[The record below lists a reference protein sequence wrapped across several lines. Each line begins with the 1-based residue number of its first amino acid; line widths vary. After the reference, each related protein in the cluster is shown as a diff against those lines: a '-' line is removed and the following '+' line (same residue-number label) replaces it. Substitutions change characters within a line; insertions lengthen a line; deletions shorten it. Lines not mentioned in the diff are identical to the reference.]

1 MRRSSLLAAAA
12 VAATIALIYYWHRK
26 KRRDDL
32 ESSTEPHSPE
42 PTQPDSPEPATEPH
56 SPEPARTRDDTRA
69 SPGLSPAE
77 RAALKAELRKI
88 PVSKES
94 YVAKDGQLH
103 DVDEQGFMAAGALL
117 WCRQV
122 EGVDGVAVLLAEE
135 KRKADGPMQLN
146 FVGGKRD
153 ALSESA
159 RETAA
164 REVREETGELISAA
178 SLSAILHARDAVLW
192 DARGKYVVFLVE
204 VGAAEDATVPRRLA
218 ERGGTPDPYDTTL
231 KGLQWVAVSDI
242 LNGNDWIK
250 ANVAEHHRGPLKML
264 RGHLRRLDART

>member
-1 MRRSSLLAAAA
+1 MRRSSLLTAAA
-12 VAATIALIYYWHRK
+12 VAATVALIYYWHRK

-42 PTQPDSPEPATEPH
+42 PTQPDSPEPAMEPH
-56 SPEPARTRDDTRA
+56 SPEPAQICA
-69 SPGLSPAE
+69 SPGLSPAD
-77 RAALKAELRKI
+77 RAVLKAKLRKI

-94 YVAKDGQLH
+94 YVAKDGQLR

-122 EGVDGVAVLLAEE
+122 EGVAGMAVLLAEE
-135 KRKADGPMQLN
+135 KRKADGPLHLN

-192 DARGKYVVFLVE
+192 HARGKYVVFLVE

-250 ANVAEHHRGPLKML
+250 ANVAGHHRGPLKML

>member
-1 MRRSSLLAAAA
+1 MRSSLLAAAA
-12 VAATIALIYYWHRK
+12 VTATIALIYYWHRK

-32 ESSTEPHSPE
+32 KSLTESRSPE
-42 PTQPDSPEPATEPH
+42 PTQPDSPEPATEPQ
-56 SPEPARTRDDTRA
+56 SPEPAQIRDDTPA

-77 RAALKAELRKI
+77 RNALKAKLRKI

-94 YVAKDGQLH
+94 YVARHGQLR

-122 EGVDGVAVLLAEE
+122 EGVAGMAVLLAEE
-135 KRKADGPMQLN
+135 KRTADGPIQLN

-164 REVREETGELISAA
+164 REVKEETGELISAA

-192 DARGKYVVFLVE
+192 HARGKYVVFLVE